1 MSAVDD
7 RRFGPLFGVAARPGI
22 AVAFDDVLA
31 GLAAAHKHVPSR
43 LLFDDAG
50 SDLYDQLAE
59 LDAYYP
65 GWAEYALIRDHA
77 GAIAR
82 HVGPH
87 ARVLELGNATCGHQS
102 RALLGV
108 LAQPASYLPIDT
120 CRTHLERGAARI
132 RADFPDLEIVPVTA
146 EYTQPFALPPVLHAW
161 RTTLVVL
168 PAALIGTFE
177 PGAARSF
184 LAMLRK
190 LAGADG
196 LLLVGADATRDP
208 ELLARA
214 YDDEHGVTAAFDKN
228 VLAHLNRTRGA
239 TFDLD
244 AFEHR
249 AVWNSAASRV
259 ELQLVSRIRQ
269 VVHIDGQTITLAPG
283 EPITTEHCYKHTPEA
298 TRALLGAGGW
308 RPRQVFM
315 STRVPYRLWLCEP
328 LRWA

>member
-1 MSAVDD
+1 MSLL
-7 RRFGPLFGVAARPGI
+7 G
-22 AVAFDDVLA
+22 DDVLA
-31 GLAAAHKHVPSR
+31 GLASARKQLPSR

-77 GAIAR
+77 SPIAR
-82 HVGPH
+82 HVGPR
-87 ARVLELGNATCGHQS
+87 ARVVELGNATCGHQT
-102 RALLGV
+102 RALLRA
-108 LAQPASYLPIDT
+108 LDQPVSYLPIAA
-120 CRTHLERGAARI
+120 CHAHLERGAARL
-132 RADFPDLEIVPVTA
+132 RADLPDIEVVPA
-146 EYTQPFALPPVLHAW
+146 SADFTQPFALPSSQHAW

-184 LAMLRK
+184 LAMLAK
-190 LAGADG
+190 VAGPDR

-208 ELLARA
+208 ALLARA
-214 YDDEHGVTAAFDKN
+214 YDDEHGVAAAFDKN
-228 VLAHLNRTRGA
+228 VLAHLNRTRAA

-249 AVWNSAASRV
+249 AVWNAAASRV
-259 ELQLVSRIRQ
+259 ELQLVSRVRQ
-269 VVHIDGQTITLAPG
+269 TVRIDGASITLAPG
-283 EPITTEHCYKHTPEA
+283 EPITTEYCYKHTPEA
-298 TRALLGAGGW
+298 TQALLGAGGW
-308 RPRQVFM
+308 RPRQVFT

-328 LRWA
+328 LRYA